1 MLTTERLTPE
11 QQDALQKE
19 KLLLL
24 SRAVVGPPLERAA
37 ALQRLRAVHHLSDT
51 QIVSQIGPTSTLCRL
66 EENQTLLLQLSKA
79 VQKLAQTP
87 PTQDAAARLEEN
99 QAILLQLSTAVSKL
113 ALAPVES
120 APMAQL
126 PVAVDAEAEAFRK
139 SWLFRLWRF
148 FYRGKS

>member
-37 ALQRLRAVHHLSDT
+37 AIALLQSPPHRLSLT
-51 QIVSQIGPTSTLCRL
+51 QIYSQIGPTSTMC
-66 EENQTLLLQLSKA
+66 
-79 VQKLAQTP
+79 
-87 PTQDAAARLEEN
+87 RLEEN

-113 ALAPVES
+113 TLTQAPVAIDAEAKALLTQLTTAVQKLSLAP
-120 APMAQL
+120 APQIAQA
-126 PVAVDAEAEAFRK
+126 PVAVDAEAAAFRK

-148 FYRGKS
+148 FYGGQS